1 MIRVDIAVSVGRDA
15 FFAAIAISG
24 PIAPIPAAI
33 LMPISSASV
42 VMLSLRRMRGEHG
55 GGSSRRAA
63 GDAHLLSRPVLAR
76 KERRRLAGVDSSS
89 VPSDGDASTP
99 TNRSKV
105 VSYSS

>member
-1 MIRVDIAVSVGRDA
+1 MVNTGESHRCSATL
-15 FFAAIAISG
+15 AISG
-24 PIAPIPAAI
+24 LIGPILAAI

-89 VPSDGDASTP
+89 SVPSDGAASTP